1 MDACVFDSVLQTI
14 GNTPVLPLV
23 RVAEPGMAAV
33 FGKYEAGNPS
43 FSLKDRIAIA
53 LIDDLEKLGRLSAD
67 SIIVAATSGN
77 TGVSLALVCAVKHYA
92 LHLFMPRDASLEK
105 RRMFDGFGATLHLT
119 PADESVKGA
128 QVAARAFVKSEARA
142 VLIDQ
147 FADPA
152 VPRAHAQTTAQE
164 ILADFPNGVDA
175 FVMGVGTAGTLMG
188 VASVLKAAFPKTLMV
203 AVEPAVSA
211 VLSGGKAGISKIQQ
225 LGLGFVPGNYRA
237 ELVDRVMR
245 VTDAEAYLATR
256 RLARREGLLLGIS
269 SGANVAAALMIASEL
284 GEGKTVLT
292 VLCDAGQRYFSL
304 KNFFET

>member
-1 MDACVFDSVLQTI
+1 M
-14 GNTPVLPLV
+14 
-23 RVAEPGMAAV
+23 RVAEPGMATI
-33 FGKYEAGNPS
+33 FGKYEASNPS
-43 FSLKDRIAIA
+43 FSLKDRIAMA
-53 LIDDLEKLGRLSAD
+53 LIEELEKSGRLTRD
-67 SIIVAATSGN
+67 SIIVCATSGN

-92 LHLFMPRDASLEK
+92 LHLFMPSDASLEK

-128 QVAARAFVKSEARA
+128 QAAAKTYIKSQPKA

-152 VPRAHAQTTAQE
+152 VPRVHAQTTAQE

-175 FVMGVGTAGTLMG
+175 FVMGVGTAGTIMG
-188 VASVLKAAFPKTLMV
+188 VASVLKKVFPKTLII
-203 AVEPAVSA
+203 AVEPSVSA
-211 VLSGGKAGISKIQQ
+211 VLSGGQPGISKIQQ
-225 LGLGFVPGNYRA
+225 LGLGFVPGNYQS
-237 ELVDRVMR
+237 ELVDRVVK

-269 SGANVAAALMIASEL
+269 SGANVAAALTIASEL

-304 KNFFET
+304 KNFFEY